1 MKLTV
6 IPGLNNSLANAFWA
20 RELLRVFEGR
30 SGKIE
35 SGKFPEGWPQL
46 RIVNPEKNITN
57 RDVVFLTDLTNP
69 AELFS
74 YLAVMYALPR
84 HSAKTFTA
92 VIPFF
97 PTGTME
103 RADQSGDIAT
113 AKTLA
118 RLLDG
123 IPHSLNGSARI
134 VVYDIHAS
142 PEQFF
147 FSDNVQLHLQ
157 SALPLITGHL
167 KAELGMVAYPD
178 EGAYKRFRYQL
189 SKCPAVICEKRRGE
203 GEQRLVTVKEGN
215 PTGQRVVLIDD
226 LVRSGGTLLGARQ
239 ALLNAGAAR
248 VDAFIT
254 HSDFAPG
261 KQEWFLRQWGGE
273 DGQLST
279 LYTTD
284 SCPGASMPMP
294 KPWGEKT
301 RCVLSLATLLAE
313 YIREIID

>member
-6 IPGLNNSLANAFWA
+6 IPGLNNSLAAVFWA

-35 SGKFPEGWPQL
+35 AGQFPEGWPQL
-46 RIVNPEKNITN
+46 RIINPEKNITN
-57 RDVVFLTDLTNP
+57 RDVVFLTDLANP

-84 HSAKTFTA
+84 YSAKTFT
-92 VIPFF
+92 VVVPFF
-97 PTGTME
+97 STGTME

-118 RLLDG
+118 RLFDG
-123 IPHSLNGSARI
+123 IPPALTGPPR
-134 VVYDIHAS
+134 VVIYDIHAL

-147 FSDNVQLHLQ
+147 FGDNVQVHLQ
-157 SALPLITGHL
+157 SALPLLQRHL
-167 KAELGMVAYPD
+167 AAELGMVAFPD
-178 EGAYKRFRYQL
+178 EGAYKRFHYQL
-189 SKCPAVICEKRRGE
+189 PKYPAVICEKRRGD
-203 GEQRLVTVKEGN
+203 GEQRFVTVKEGD
-215 PTGQRVVLIDD
+215 PTGRRVVLIDD
-226 LVRSGGTLLGARQ
+226 LVRSGGTLLEARQ
-239 ALLNAGAAR
+239 ALLKAGATR
-248 VDAFIT
+248 VDAFVT

-261 KQEWFLRQWGGE
+261 KQEWFLQQWGGE
-273 DGQLST
+273 DGVLST

-294 KPWGEKT
+294 KPWGDKT

-313 YIREIID
+313 YIREMID